1 LKKFFFDFC
10 NFPVKA
16 LRQESRR
23 GQPGLRGD
31 SRGIAVQND
40 KRCSRRAGLSAL
52 SHRDAEPIQSRLRKR
67 DSSAIL
73 GAGEPFW
80 TDEAEKNH
88 NRHCA
93 DQEKR
98 ALAKAMQEYNPDSS
112 WSKVEEEPS
121 QTTSGEKR

>member
-73 GAGEPFW
+73 GAVNPSGPMKQRK
-80 TDEAEKNH
+80 TIIVTAPI
-88 NRHCA
+88 
-93 DQEKR
+93 KR
-98 ALAKAMQEYNPDSS
+98 NIII
-112 WSKVEEEPS
+112 
-121 QTTSGEKR
+121 